1 MSKAGGLRRR
11 CPVDAHNSIAL
22 ACSSTVCTWVKAFAF
37 GENGQPIVRS
47 CSRMALWGSAHN
59 LVWAGAADS
68 VARGQSKKQ
77 RRLETLKTS
86 QLHRPEGLRLRFCL
100 PLLNKHL
107 QRQSWRLMKDF
118 LDTAHSILVLLCSRC
133 CVRAALPG
141 TRKTAPPVSELNLC
155 MLRRMA

>member
-77 RRLETLKTS
+77 RQLETLKTS
-86 QLHRPEGLRLRFCL
+86 TVTSARGSAASLLFTAAQQASTTPKLETDERL
-100 PLLNKHL
+100 
-107 QRQSWRLMKDF
+107 S
-118 LDTAHSILVLLCSRC
+118 
-133 CVRAALPG
+133 
-141 TRKTAPPVSELNLC
+141 
-155 MLRRMA
+155 